1 MFNGQAITIKKGSNA
16 LINYSNGLFVPFVK
30 RIDKVTGNFVVYKL
44 GNLSIIK
51 NSKTGKTYV
60 NPIYFKINQIGNRSN
75 TNKIFSV
82 RADGFVDSEGK
93 IKSLLNDNKNNVK
106 SFKDLSEAYRK
117 QFEKSGNVVLELDD
131 DIMRNLAENTS
142 DQTYKLMNLVD

>member
-1 MFNGQAITIKKGSNA
+1 M
-16 LINYSNGLFVPFVK
+16 
-30 RIDKVTGNFVVYKL
+30 YKL